1 VPRQSFAGDQKFP
14 SSEHRNGFEAWRLLC
29 KEFNSAGSGRRI
41 AILKAVLHFN
51 FQGDYLDKFNIF
63 TDLVQQYDRLDITDE
78 WGESV
83 KLAIVVEQ
91 APKQLRDHLNL
102 NANVISGFSQSVEAI
117 YAYFSNKKAHVVD
130 GLTPD
135 KYDKG
140 GVAPMDVDGLGKG
153 KDKGKKGDKGGKGK
167 DDYKGGYKGQES
179 KGGKDSYKGGYKG
192 DQSSYQGARKGK
204 KGKCSSFKAI
214 ATSVA
219 VGAIVPATV
228 GGIRRM
234 VRAASQSTSWAL
246 KRNLGSITCHHRQRQ
261 GPRQRRSNQHIR
273 REHRLDD
280 GIERGG
286 SESDR

>member
-1 VPRQSFAGDQKFP
+1 
-14 SSEHRNGFEAWRLLC
+14 LLC

-204 KGKCSSFKAI
+204 KGKCKMEQFQGNCNFCGCWGHRASDCRRNPKNGASGKPVNQLGVEEESWQHHMPPS
-214 ATSVA
+214 ATS
-219 VGAIVPATV
+219 GT
-228 GGIRRM
+228 
-234 VRAASQSTSWAL
+234 STTPI
-246 KRNLGSITCHHRQRQ
+246 KPTHPTRTSI
-261 GPRQRRSNQHIR
+261 G
-273 REHRLDD
+273 
-280 GIERGG
+280 
-286 SESDR
+286 